1 MPQAF
6 LARAALAAVL
16 LVAAATTPVQAQGR
30 PGQAPQARPAAPAA
44 LSPAEVERRV
54 EDLLGRMTLEEK
66 VGQLNLVGYGD
77 DYSADLV
84 RRGRIGNIMNF
95 SNAAL
100 AAEAQRAAAESRLG
114 IPLLNGLDIVHGFR
128 TLFPIPLAEAAAFDL
143 ELARRSAEASGREAI
158 AAGINWTFGPMGDV
172 SRDLRWGRLIEGG
185 GEDVFLTTR
194 ITAARVEGFRA
205 GGIGTSAKHFAG
217 YGAGI
222 GGRDY
227 DAADIAPAD
236 LRDVYLPP
244 FRAAVEAGVD
254 SVMTAFT
261 AVDGVPGAVN
271 SWLLNGVLRREWSFD
286 GFVVSDFAGIHELL
300 AHGVAADAVEA
311 TRKAILAGVDVDMMS
326 NYYDKHLAD
335 EVRAGRV
342 PQAVV
347 DDAVRRVLR
356 VKFRLGLFGR
366 PLPTEEEAARADLTP
381 ETRALAREI
390 ARDSFVLL
398 ENRGGVLPLAP
409 RARTIAVVGPFADS
423 AADQNGAHAARGD
436 TVDTITYLD
445 ALRRRGEWDGRRTL
459 YAPGCSRECETTEG
473 FAAAVEA
480 ARGADVVVAVLGEP
494 QHLTGEGAT
503 RASISLP
510 GRQQELLDALVATGK
525 PVLLAMQSG
534 RPLDLGETRER
545 LAAHLMLWYP
555 GHEGGPALAEVL
567 FGDVAPSAKLP
578 VTYPRSLGQL
588 PAYYDRLPSG
598 RPYRADNR
606 FTMKYIDAET
616 SPLHPFGHGLSYTT
630 FAYADLTV
638 ATPRVG
644 PEDEVEISA
653 KLTNT
658 GPRTGREVAQL
669 YMRDLVAS
677 RSRPVRQLKGFE
689 KVALAPGETR
699 TVTFRVPVAE
709 LGFHQPDGSYVV
721 EPGAFEAWIG
731 GSSAAALSG
740 RFEVTEGLRRE
751 P

>member
-6 LARAALAAVL
+6 LARAALAAAL
-16 LVAAATTPVQAQGR
+16 LVAAPTTPALAQVSTVTAT
-30 PGQAPQARPAAPAA
+30 QSSAPAT
-44 LSPAEVERRV
+44 LSPVEIERRV
-54 EDLLGRMTLEEK
+54 EELLGRMTLDEK

-95 SNAAL
+95 SNASL
-100 AAEAQRAAAESRLG
+100 ASEAQKAASESRLG

-143 ELARRSAEASGREAI
+143 DLARRSAEASGREAI
-158 AAGINWTFGPMGDV
+158 AAGINWTFGPMADV

-244 FRAAVEAGVD
+244 FRAAVEAGTD
-254 SVMTAFT
+254 TVMTAFT
-261 AVDGVPGAVN
+261 ALDGVPGAVN
-271 SWLLNGVLRREWSFD
+271 AWLLNGVLRREWGFD

-326 NYYDKHLAD
+326 NYYDKHLAN

-366 PLPTEEEAARADLTP
+366 PLPTEEAAARADLTP
-381 ETRALAREI
+381 EIRALAREI

-398 ENRGGVLPLAP
+398 ENRDGVLPL
-409 RARTIAVVGPFADS
+409 RSEARTIAVVGPFVDS

-436 TVDTITYLD
+436 MVDTITYLE
-445 ALRRRGEWDGRRTL
+445 ALRLRGEWDGRRIL
-459 YAPGCSRECETTEG
+459 HAPGCSRACDGTDG

-480 ARGADVVVAVLGEP
+480 ARAADVVVAVLGEP
-494 QHLTGEGAT
+494 EHLTGEAAT
-503 RASISLP
+503 RASIDLP
-510 GRQQELLDALVATGK
+510 GRQRELLDALLATGR
-525 PVLLAMQSG
+525 PVVLAMQSG
-534 RPLDLGETRER
+534 RPLDLGAARER

-567 FGDVAPSAKLP
+567 FVDVAPSGKLP

-598 RPYRADNR
+598 RPFRADNR

-616 SPLHPFGHGLSYTT
+616 SPLHPFGFGLSYTT
-630 FAYADLTV
+630 FAYADLAV

-644 PEDEVEISA
+644 PEDEVEVSVR
-653 KLTNT
+653 LTNT
-658 GPRTGREVAQL
+658 GPRAGREVAQL
-669 YMRDLVAS
+669 YVRDLVAS
-677 RSRPVRQLKGFE
+677 RSRPVRQLKGFD
-689 KVALAPGETR
+689 KVALGPGESR